1 MDMSIELVKDFL
13 SEAFELVSSLEES
26 LLVLEREPDNQKAIN
41 EIFRSVHTIKGG
53 AATVG
58 FNEIKDF
65 THLFEDVMDM
75 VRKKSLSITKEYIS
89 NFLEAK
95 DEIEKMLVEREKG
108 DIYSSDRQSKLIE
121 FFKSLKEGK
130 SSTSGGQIS
139 KSENKEKVST
149 ELIKSKL
156 TNFEIENIHDLIEKG
171 KKVYI
176 LCYDFNEQYEMK
188 DVAPF
193 QVYALLND
201 IGEIIKMEPT
211 LNYLESVFAKEV
223 CFVFATEKSEGEI
236 RAKTFLSE
244 MLTKLDVLLLTKEM
258 LDGFSIKNLEKSQ
271 EIKPQQ
277 EKKETEETKR
287 ATSTIRI
294 ESWKVDELLNLMGEL
309 VITKAS
315 LSQINDKMS
324 KVETVLKNVLKPF
337 LSGVLKLNL
346 DNDEKLKA
354 EKNSLL
360 FDSFGEMF
368 QVFDEYKETVQKLSR
383 ISSSLQ
389 ENVMNLRMVPIQT
402 VFSRFP
408 RLVRDM
414 AEKMKKDVELVIEG
428 VETEIDKSMV
438 DDIFDPLIHIIRN
451 SLDHGI
457 EPVEERI
464 KLGKPPKGKIVLNAY
479 HEGDS
484 IVIEA
489 SDDGRGV
496 DFDALRKKAIENKM
510 FPKEVVE
517 KMSQKELLA
526 LIFLPGF
533 STAKQVTEIS
543 GRGVGM
549 DVVKKKIEEM
559 GGNVGFYTAKNK
571 GSKIVVR
578 LPLTLAIIQG
588 LLVVVNE
595 IHYFIPIASIEETI
609 VVSKND
615 FKDING
621 KIMIFLRENLV
632 PVVFLEE
639 FFYHKK
645 ISIEEIEKNYCIVVK
660 SKDKNFGFI
669 VDNVIG
675 EQDIVIKPL
684 NNRLVKTKGI
694 SAATIIGNGDI
705 AFIIDVERIIAN

>member
-1 MDMSIELVKDFL
+1 MDLSEELVKDFL

-26 LLVLEREPDNQKAIN
+26 LLVLEKEPENQKSIN

-58 FNEIKDF
+58 FSEIKDF

-75 VRKKSLSITKEYIS
+75 VRKKNLAITSEYIS

-108 DIYSSDRQSKLIE
+108 NVYSSDRQLKLIE
-121 FFKSLKEGK
+121 FFKYLKGEKSPSGMVS
-130 SSTSGGQIS
+130 SSTKTS
-139 KSENKEKVST
+139 KLST

-156 TNFEIENIHDLIEKG
+156 TNFEIENIHELIEKG
-171 KKVYI
+171 KKVYV

-223 CFVFATEKSEGEI
+223 CFVFATEKSEKEI
-236 RAKTFLSE
+236 MDKTFLTE
-244 MLTKLDVLLLTKEM
+244 MLNKIDILLLTKEM
-258 LDGFSIKNLEKSQ
+258 LDGFSVSNLQ
-271 EIKPQQ
+271 KPLDSSPQ
-277 EKKETEETKR
+277 KEQKDVEETKR
-287 ATSTIRI
+287 ATSTIRV

-315 LSQINDKMS
+315 LSQIYDKMG
-324 KVETVLKNVLKPF
+324 KAEVVLKNILKPF

-346 DNDEKLKA
+346 DNDEKIKL
-354 EKNSLL
+354 EKNAILL
-360 FDSFGEMF
+360 DSFIEMF
-368 QVFDEYKETVQKLSR
+368 QVFDDYRETVQKLSR

-414 AEKMKKDVELVIEG
+414 AEKMKKDVELLIEG

-457 EPVEERI
+457 EPTEERL
-464 KLGKPPKGKIVLNAY
+464 KLGKPAKGRIVLKAY

-489 SDDGRGV
+489 MDDGRGV
-496 DFDALRKKAIENKM
+496 DFDALRKKAIDSRI
-510 FPKEVVE
+510 FPREVVE
-517 KMSQKELLA
+517 KMTQKELLA

-571 GSKIVVR
+571 GSRIVVR

-595 IHYFIPIASIEETI
+595 IHYFVPIASIEETI

-621 KIMIFLRENLV
+621 KKMIFLRENLV
-632 PVVFLEE
+632 PVIFLEE

-660 SKDKNFGFI
+660 SKDKNFGLI
-669 VDNVIG
+669 VNNVIG

-684 NNRLVKTKGI
+684 NNRLVKTYGI

-705 AFIIDVERIIAN
+705 AFIIDVERVITHSE